1 MDAFVERT
9 HTPSDISVDASVE
22 KVHEVRLAKSAERY
36 KLLPRQGC
44 HSHVVQVADGH
55 PLLLLA
61 WQQDALFDVSHHI
74 SEHLIKDFW
83 LDYLWRCLLE
93 S

>member
-1 MDAFVERT
+1 MKAFVECA
-9 HTPSDISVDASVE
+9 HTPSDIRVDASVE

-36 KLLPRQGC
+36 KLLPGQGC